1 MSHLDKYNLT
11 EKEKKELT
19 REIISKVDDAFR
31 KGYSAAVRDG
41 ERGQLAPH
49 IWGEK
54 EEKKSCKNSIA
65 TGSNG
70 SLSVTLSLA
79 AESAY
84 ISAKK
89 ELDSSASKVSP
100 SLFRLP

>member
-1 MSHLDKYNLT
+1 MKYLDKYNLS
-11 EKEKKELT
+11 EQEKKELK
-19 REIISKVDDAFR
+19 RHIISLMDDAFR

-70 SLSVTLSLA
+70 NLSATLSLA
-79 AESAY
+79 AESDPT
-84 ISAKK
+84 SAMK
-89 ELDSSASKVSP
+89 ELNSLVSKGLHSS
-100 SLFRLP
+100 SLQV